1 MEVILKN
8 IIQKYD
14 NFTAVN
20 DLSLIVK
27 KGELL
32 SLIGPSGCGKTT
44 LLRTIA
50 GLIPLTSGEIFIKD
64 SDVSTV
70 PPQKRNTALVF
81 QNYALFPHMSVYE
94 NVEYGLKIRKIDR
107 KIRLEKVNSILEK
120 VQLEKLSNRRID
132 ELSGGQQQRVALA
145 RALIIEPK
153 VLLFDEPLSNLDEKL
168 RTEMRK
174 EIKKI
179 QKDFGITSIYVTH
192 DQQEAFS
199 ISDRIAV
206 MNNGIIEQLGTPNE
220 IYYTPKNQFVAE
232 FMGNS
237 NIINI
242 SQLKKDSSNNFS
254 LLNKKIEIPLEYAR
268 NDSQK
273 ILIRPEMFK
282 LNNSG
287 KSEGIIKWIENLG
300 GISRIT
306 VETNIGDI
314 IIESATSYGF
324 DKEYMVGRL
333 IKFDFDDKFF
343 HFFE

>member
-8 IIQKYD
+8 IIQKYGD
-14 NFTAVN
+14 FTAVN
-20 DLSLIVK
+20 NLSLTVE

-50 GLIPLTSGEIFIKD
+50 GLIPLTSGKISINDKD
-64 SDVSTV
+64 ISEV

-81 QNYALFPHMSVYE
+81 QNYALFPHMTVYE
-94 NVEYGLKIRKIDR
+94 NVEYGLKIKKIDKKTR
-107 KIRLEKVNSILEK
+107 MEKVHAILEK
-120 VQLEKLSNRRID
+120 VQLESLSNRRID

-145 RALIIEPK
+145 RALIIEPN

-206 MNNGIIEQLGTPNE
+206 MNKGIIEQLGTPNE

-237 NIINI
+237 NIIEL
-242 SQLKKDSSNNFS
+242 SQLKKDSSNNFF
-254 LLNKKIEIPLEYAR
+254 LLNKEIKIPSKYAE
-268 NDSQK
+268 NTSQK

-282 LNNSG
+282 IEKSG
-287 KSEGIIKWIENLG
+287 KSEGKIKWIENLG
-300 GISRIT
+300 GISRLT
-306 VETNIGDI
+306 VETSIGDI
-314 IIESATSYGF
+314 IIESTTNYGF
-324 DKEYMVGRL
+324 DKEYSIGST
-333 IKFDFDDKFF
+333 IKFDFDDRFF
-343 HFFE
+343 HFF

>member
-8 IIQKYD
+8 IIQKYGD
-14 NFTAVN
+14 FTAVN
-20 DLSLIVK
+20 NLSLTVER
-27 KGELL
+27 GELL

-50 GLIPLTSGEIFIKD
+50 GLIPLTSGKIFINDKD
-64 SDVSTV
+64 ISEVS
-70 PPQKRNTALVF
+70 PQKRNTALVF
-81 QNYALFPHMSVYE
+81 QNYALFPHMTVYE
-94 NVEYGLKIRKIDR
+94 NVEYGLKIKKIDKKTR
-107 KIRLEKVNSILEK
+107 MKKVHAILEK
-120 VQLEKLSNRRID
+120 VQLESLSTRRID

-145 RALIIEPK
+145 RALIIEPN

-206 MNNGIIEQLGTPNE
+206 MNKGIIEQLGTPNE
-220 IYYTPKNQFVAE
+220 IYYTPKNQFVAK

-237 NIINI
+237 NIIEL
-242 SQLKKDSSNNFS
+242 SQLKKDSSNTFF
-254 LLNKKIEIPLEYAR
+254 LLNKEIKVPSEYVE
-268 NDSQK
+268 NSSQK

-282 LNNSG
+282 IEKSG
-287 KSEGIIKWIENLG
+287 KSEGTIKWIENLG
-300 GISRIT
+300 GISRLT
-306 VETNIGDI
+306 VETSIGDI
-314 IIESATSYGF
+314 IIETTTSYGF
-324 DKEYMVGRL
+324 DKEYSIGGL
-333 IKFDFDDKFF
+333 IKFDFDDRFF
-343 HFFE
+343 HFF